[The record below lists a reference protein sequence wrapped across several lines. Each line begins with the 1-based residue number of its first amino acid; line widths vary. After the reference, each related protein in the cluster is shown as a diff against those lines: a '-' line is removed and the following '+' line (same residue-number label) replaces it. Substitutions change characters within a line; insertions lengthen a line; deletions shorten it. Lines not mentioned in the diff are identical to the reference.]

1 MAFTPRN
8 VISDISIPAPDFGL
22 MAKSA
27 QAVQSRYLEGFN
39 KAQSYYKSL
48 LNADITSKDNEQYRS
63 EYFKKVNTYLTNI
76 SGVDFSNPANVKAA
90 TDLFQPLV
98 KDKDFVT
105 DLSWTSMQN
114 AEKNKLDEVKNS
126 TDEKVRSQYSPI
138 MEKAMGYSYQ
148 DMQEAKRGD
157 GSISKVGVQKYVP
170 FQNIQNSLNQAAK
183 DLNLNVSVDKVSGM
197 YIITDKNGADA
208 FPAFLQW
215 SRQQMGNTFDEQ
227 LLVTGKVGV
236 RSQLESMMQGDPKL
250 TKEQAYQ
257 QIAKNNSLG
266 IYKNFDDYKSSLNQG
281 IQSINK
287 QIDEIKSKH
296 SSKVS
301 RNDPDYQRVAQL
313 KLLKKKYETELSG
326 LDQSKSKDIETAF
339 NQFMANPEYAMLP
352 LLKDDIAKQWAQGYA
367 STHYEHE
374 IKENQV
380 AMQLQRQSWEEAMAE
395 KKQRWAQ
402 ENIRLKEG
410 LRFETDL
417 ALGKLKGEISDVATA
432 PAEDG
437 GVQDQYDMYQKD
449 KEKLIDKAIQGYF
462 NPTVLEIAA
471 GSPNL
476 TQTLG
481 ISYPT
486 LSNSLKNVMDNFS
499 KYGKDPSKNPQFA
512 SDYAKVLKF
521 VQRINPR
528 MTKISNVGDIMT
540 VIDQGVA
547 QYKGGNAT
555 KLKEA
560 RSVLGNAQQS
570 FTEYVSLNNYE
581 VGALKKLKEAKSDF
595 YSFEYFDKEIY
606 KTTGRL
612 VPRADLS
619 SATRLALIEQITPNF
634 GRYSNKTGSK
644 NTGFVVSTNPEKF
657 NYNLIDEV
665 IQNQKFVSDIANATE
680 LDTKKSEEIL
690 KTISNSGGEYS
701 DIFNPNG
708 MKAYKFTYHNKE
720 YMKVTIPLK
729 TDKDGNKK
737 IQGIASGGITFYIP
751 KEKALGMWKGLA
763 TKSIMGQ
770 SYQTPVSPDLYS
782 IPNQLFQEND
792 PVSWIHDGL
801 STSNRVTFPSY
812 LKTTYGVSYGALE
825 FDALKGD
832 LYITLQADGKVDT
845 RPIKIGGQILNRN
858 DYNADPARYTNSINS
873 SIIEFLSGY
882 NDKKMSSLYQAEESH
897 RLAMMNN
904 PSAYDDVD
912 DIESENENQ
921 NNEA

>member
-8 VISDISIPAPDFGL
+8 VISDVSIPAPDFGL

-76 SGVDFSNPANVKAA
+76 SGVDFSNPSNVKAA

-98 KDKDFVT
+98 KDKDFVA
-105 DLSWTSMQN
+105 DLTWTSMQG

-138 MEKAMGYSYQ
+138 MERAIGYSYQ

-183 DLNLNVSVDKVSGM
+183 DLNLNVSVDSLSGM
-197 YIITDKNGADA
+197 YIITDKNGANA
-208 FPAFLQW
+208 YPAFLQW
-215 SRQQMGNTFDEQ
+215 ARQQMGNTFDEQ

-236 RSQLESMMQGDPKL
+236 RSQLESMMQADPKL
-250 TKEQAYQ
+250 TKDQAYQ
-257 QIAKNNSLG
+257 QIAKNNSMG

-281 IQSINK
+281 IQSIDK

-301 RNDPDYQRVAQL
+301 KNDPDYQRVAQL

-326 LDQSKSKDIETAF
+326 LDQSKSKDIETSF
-339 NQFMANPEYAMLP
+339 NQFMANPEYSMLP

-374 IKENQV
+374 IKENQA

-395 KKQRWAQ
+395 KKQKWAQ

-417 ALGKLKGEISDVATA
+417 ALGKLKGEISDVATSA
-432 PAEDG
+432 AEDG
-437 GVQDQYDMYQKD
+437 GVQDQYDAYEKD
-449 KEKLIDKAIQGYF
+449 KQKLINKAVEGYF
-462 NPTVLEIAA
+462 DPTVLEIAA

-499 KYGKDPSKNPQFA
+499 KYGKDPSKNAQFA

-528 MTKISNVGDIMT
+528 MTKISNVGDIMMA
-540 VIDQGVA
+540 IDQGVA

-570 FTEYVSLNNYE
+570 FTEYTTLNNYE
-581 VGALKKLKEAKSDF
+581 VGAIRKLKESKNDF

-606 KTTGRL
+606 NSTGRL
-612 VPRADLS
+612 VPRADLPA
-619 SATRLALIEQITPNF
+619 ATRLALIKQITPNF
-634 GRYSNKTGSK
+634 GRYSSKTGIK
-644 NTGFVVSTNPEKF
+644 NTGFVVSTDPEKF
-657 NYNLIDEV
+657 NYNNIDEV
-665 IQNQKFVSDIANATE
+665 INNSDFVNDIANATE
-680 LDTKKSEEIL
+680 LDANKSSDIKKA
-690 KTISNSGGEYS
+690 ISNSGGEYS

-782 IPNQLFQEND
+782 IPNQLFQAND

-858 DYNADPARYTNSINS
+858 DYNADPARYTNSINN